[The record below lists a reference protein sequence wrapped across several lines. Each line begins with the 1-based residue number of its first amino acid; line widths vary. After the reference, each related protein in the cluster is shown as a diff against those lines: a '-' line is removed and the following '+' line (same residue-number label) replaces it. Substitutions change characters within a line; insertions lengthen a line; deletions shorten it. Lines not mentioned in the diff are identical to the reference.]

1 MFALVLALELAAAC
15 LFWRATFAPQLLS
28 SDARSEILQA
38 FLAGIGLFTAFL
50 VVDEV
55 LVIYRRFPTL
65 ETTHFVILCAL
76 LLSLLVIYLCDD
88 REQPD

>member
-15 LFWRATFAPQLLS
+15 LFWRATFASQLLS
-28 SDARSEILQA
+28 SDVKSKILQA
-38 FLAGIGLFTAFL
+38 FFAGIGLISAFL
-50 VVDEV
+50 IFDEV
-55 LVIYRRFPTL
+55 LVIYRRFSTL